1 MATGIR
7 NLAAVKVKSE
17 ELQIPY
23 NHLLQA
29 FVLEEAVIAVSESE
43 QADNFWLKN
52 DEILSLEYYKRKCPS
67 MLEYVLCESE
77 ELSVRNIIHRMSLI
91 FQNEKRAEFLWKYRV
106 EKEKEREQIIV
117 YLSGR
122 IQELTIPITLR
133 ITQKSNISL
142 RPIKKELRLFLQ
154 NNQTIFYLQYPIESA
169 LAEHFIKIIKNLE
182 LLNDLKSYYVIYE
195 LLKED
200 MNSTRKVIE
209 QIEEAAREQQ
219 IELNEQRFQM
229 VCAYKDSPYMNKR
242 WKTYLKKEK
251 KQTPSF
257 EEVMIILIS
266 YFTPVW
272 KALLEGTYYLGDWMP
287 ELSRFID

>member
-52 DEILSLEYYKRKCPS
+52 DETLSLEYYKRKCPS
-67 MLEYVLCESE
+67 MLEYILCEGE

-91 FQNEKRAEFLWKYRV
+91 FQNEKRAKFLWKYRV
-106 EKEKEREQIIV
+106 EKEREQIIV

-142 RPIKKELRLFLQ
+142 KPIKKELRLFLQ
-154 NNQTIFYLQYPIESA
+154 NNQTIFYLQYPIEAA

-182 LLNDLKSYYVIYE
+182 LLNDLKSYYIIYE

-242 WKTYLKKEK
+242 WKVYLKKEK